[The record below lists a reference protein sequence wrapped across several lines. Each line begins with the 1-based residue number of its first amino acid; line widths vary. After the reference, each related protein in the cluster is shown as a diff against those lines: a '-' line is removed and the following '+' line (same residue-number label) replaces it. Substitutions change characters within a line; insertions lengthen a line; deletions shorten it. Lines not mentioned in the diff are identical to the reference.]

1 MTAYTGQK
9 PSFLA
14 DFGWLRAGLRRPW
27 LFLALVLSVCLALG
41 GGLKGVVKDTSVDA
55 FVPLDHPAALARDE
69 ARQVFGL
76 DDPIVIALAAPK
88 GQSVFTPEGLEALRR
103 IHDAVRL
110 VPGVK
115 KADVLS
121 LASEK
126 AILGEDG
133 DLLVEP
139 VIEAGPVTKASAA
152 RAWSHVRAMPMML
165 DLLASRSGDLVTILV
180 PVEDPNHA
188 GATVDAIKTL
198 VAADTPQGLTS
209 HVAGVA
215 TMNARL
221 AHIVDSDTRIFI
233 PAAVL
238 TVLLIL
244 FVAVQSAKA
253 LIGPLCV
260 IAMSAAA
267 TIGLMGWLDAR
278 YYLITTAL
286 PVVIMAIAV
295 ADSLHITSFYLNS
308 RRQSPDLSAQQ
319 AAVHA
324 VRHTFLPV
332 TLTSVTTI
340 AGFVG
345 LSFGAAMRPISEFG
359 LFAAFGVAV
368 AWTLSVTA
376 LPAILVLTDLKG
388 GPQAKSSQFQKSHW
402 VDRALRQLSALAQ
415 RRPGAILGTLAIV
428 TALLGFAAAQA
439 RFDYE
444 RKDYFIPDDTVRI
457 ADAILD
463 ERLGGVNFLDVM
475 VTAPEPGGLMT
486 PEALRA
492 IAGLRARM
500 ASLPHVSNVSGI
512 DEYIAVMHA
521 ALNPPTANSPNGPA
535 PAALPSAV
543 QAPAQYMF
551 LYEASA
557 PPDDFRQEID
567 YDHQRALIRA
577 QLATDSYSQTRPV
590 VDALE
595 EFVASWGQSV
605 GLQAAVSG
613 RVAVNDGW
621 MSQLAQTHF
630 RGLGMAVLLVGLTCL
645 LMFRSVGSAVIVML
659 PVLTGVLFVYASMGL
674 FGIDIAPATSMT
686 AAIAT
691 GLGVDFGI
699 HLHSHVRNQLRTGAS
714 VEQALAGDFILVARA
729 CLYSALALGL
739 ALAVICLSSAPPLRW
754 FGLLVSL
761 GALGSLVGAMLFIPA
776 WTVLMHRLRH
786 KTPVPATRST
796 ANLNL

>member
-1 MTAYTGQK
+1 MTAQTGQTL
-9 PSFLA
+9 SYFGDL
-14 DFGWLRAGLRRPW
+14 GWLNAGLRRPR
-27 LFLALVLSVCLALG
+27 LFLALALAVCLALG

-76 DDPIVIALAAPK
+76 DDPIVIALAAPEE
-88 GQSVFTPEGLEALRR
+88 QSVFTPEGLEALRR
-103 IHDAVRL
+103 IHDAVRT

-115 KADVLS
+115 KTDVLS

-126 AILGEDG
+126 AILGLDG

-139 VIEAGPVTKASAA
+139 VIEAGPVTQASAA
-152 RAWSHVRAMPMML
+152 QAWSRVQAMPMML

-188 GATVDAIKTL
+188 GATVDAVKAI
-198 VAADTPQGLTS
+198 VATETPEGLTS
-209 HVAGVA
+209 YVAGVA

-244 FVAVQSAKA
+244 LVALQNAKA

-295 ADSLHITSFYLNS
+295 ADSLHITSFYLKS
-308 RRQSPDLSAQQ
+308 RRLTPEISAEQ
-319 AAVHA
+319 AAVQA

-368 AWTLSVTA
+368 AWALSVTA
-376 LPAILVLTDLKG
+376 LPAILVLTNLRGGLKAKASQ
-388 GPQAKSSQFQKSHW
+388 PQRTHRI
-402 VDRALRQLSALAQ
+402 DRALQGLSTLAG
-415 RRPGAILGTLAIV
+415 RRPGTILFSMAV
-428 TALLGFAAAQA
+428 FTALLGFAAAQA

-444 RKDYFIPDDTVRI
+444 RKYYFTTDDAVRI
-457 ADAILD
+457 ADAVLD

-475 VTAPEPGGLMT
+475 VTAPEPGGLLT

-492 IAGLRARM
+492 IADLRTKM

-512 DEYIAVMHA
+512 DEHIAVMHA
-521 ALNPPTANSPNGPA
+521 ALNPPTANSPEGQA
-535 PAALPSAV
+535 PTALPTAA

-577 QLATDSYSQTRPV
+577 QLTTDSYSQTRPV
-590 VDALE
+590 VEALE
-595 EFVASWGQSV
+595 EFAAQWSQSL

-621 MSQLAQTHF
+621 MSQLAETHF
-630 RGLGMAVLLVGLTCL
+630 RGLGLAVLLVGLTCL

-699 HLHSHVRNQLRTGAS
+699 HLHSHIRNQLRAGAS

-754 FGLLVSL
+754 FGLLVSI
-761 GALGSLVGAMLFIPA
+761 GAVGSLFGAMLFIPA
-776 WTVLMHRLRH
+776 WTVLMHRLRD
-786 KTPVPATRST
+786 KTPLAAARST